1 MQCDLFNQ
9 ILIYICFICSL
20 QMSTFKCIFLRPA
33 MIVLFSIL
41 TIYSVMWSTTKIRYY
56 YPLLLRFHGY
66 RNVFIRYYSLR
77 LNLKLHIYKF
87 RLRPVC
93 IEIYYAEMITLF
105 DSVTRFTTL
114 VAEFFP
120 IKTRTVVFI
129 LSNSTSVVNLLR

>member
-20 QMSTFKCIFLRPA
+20 QMSTFKCIFSRPA

-56 YPLLLRFHGY
+56 YPFLLRFHVY
-66 RNVFIRYYSLR
+66 RIVFIRYYSLR

-87 RLRPVC
+87 RLRPVLLNFF
-93 IEIYYAEMITLF
+93 YAEMITLF

-129 LSNSTSVVNLLR
+129 LSNSTSEVNLLR

>member
-1 MQCDLFNQ
+1 MFKVTLTRFSAINCFFEAAIVQCDLFNQ

-56 YPLLLRFHGY
+56 YPFLLRFHVY

-87 RLRPVC
+87 RLRPVLLKF
-93 IEIYYAEMITLF
+93 ITLKW
-105 DSVTRFTTL
+105 SL
-114 VAEFFP
+114 YLIAWHA
-120 IKTRTVVFI
+120 
-129 LSNSTSVVNLLR
+129 LQL